1 MINSS
6 NVLPNANGVYLSVG
20 QEAEEYITCLLHF
33 LYGIRFPGLHRG
45 VPALVQGLVLCTF
58 CGTDACCVCFYLSR

>member
-45 VPALVQGLVLCTF
+45 VPALVQRLVLCTNAEQTHAVF
-58 CGTDACCVCFYLSR
+58 VFT